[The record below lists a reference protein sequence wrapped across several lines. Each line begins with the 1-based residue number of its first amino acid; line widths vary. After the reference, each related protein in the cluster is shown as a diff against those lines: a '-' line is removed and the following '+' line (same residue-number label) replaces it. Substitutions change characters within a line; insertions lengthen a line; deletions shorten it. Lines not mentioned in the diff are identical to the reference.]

1 MHAAGG
7 QAFYIALVDTA
18 HPILSRRLL
27 AEGVGTAFLLMA
39 VVGGGIAARRLSP
52 SDTGLQLFEAAVVT
66 AFALTMLIWSFGPI
80 SGAHFNPCVTLMDTL
95 MGRRPAREAAAY
107 VGAQVIGGILG
118 AILANLMFE
127 LDAVAW
133 SQTSRGG
140 AGQLLGE
147 VIATLG
153 LLMVIFLIARP
164 GGTDAGFVA
173 PAVGMYIGGAY
184 FFTSSTSFANP
195 AVTIARMFSDT
206 FAGIAPAS
214 APGFI
219 VMQLVGT
226 GAAYLLVRYLVGK
239 T

>member
-1 MHAAGG
+1 MPAAGG
-7 QAFYIALVDTA
+7 RALYIALMDTA
-18 HPILSRRLL
+18 PPILSRRLL

-39 VVGGGIAARRLSP
+39 VVGGGIAAQRLSP
-52 SDTGLQLFEAAVVT
+52 SDVGLQLFEAAVVT
-66 AFALTMLIWSFGPI
+66 AFALAMLIWSFGPI
-80 SGAHFNPCVTLMDTL
+80 SGAHFNPCVTLMETL
-95 MGRRPAREAAAY
+95 MGRRPIREAAAY
-107 VGAQVIGGILG
+107 VGAQVIGGIAG
-118 AILANLMFE
+118 AVLANLMFE
-127 LDAVAW
+127 LDAVTW

-153 LLMVIFLIARP
+153 LLMVIFLIARQ
-164 GGTDAGFVA
+164 GGAGAGFVA

-219 VMQLVGT
+219 IMQLAGT
-226 GAAYLLVRYLVGK
+226 GVAFLLVRYLVGK